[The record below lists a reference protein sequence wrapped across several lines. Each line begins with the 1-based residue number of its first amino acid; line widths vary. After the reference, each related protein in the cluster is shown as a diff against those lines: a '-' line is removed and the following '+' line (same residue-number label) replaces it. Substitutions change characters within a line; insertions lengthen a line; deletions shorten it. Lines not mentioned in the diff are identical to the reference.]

1 MIYACYQLKT
11 PKKYSI
17 LIWFSGNL
25 DFNISLF
32 EREFQYMRG
41 DTHRRSQAPKKKKHN
56 TTDSI
61 EYPDIVPFSSF
72 SAISI
77 ECPPQD
83 FDLRC
88 PPQFIP
94 KRIPNPPTERDQA
107 TLPLPKKFKIK
118 KKIENQN
125 KKDIMYQFSSKVL
138 PSSKN
143 IISDFDVVHPIST
156 QALVSTDGVRQ
167 IIQYRQPKII
177 DLLTPQIKPTFI
189 KPDRHDDISLPQ
201 TFVSLSFNEKP
212 MNVEKYVNYLFKSV
226 IAPSHHIEDFDVGLA
241 KPQLR
246 NQKGPQLPLPT
257 LPSITNIS
265 VLNSS
270 IAYFEKLNL
279 DPSHTNVYNDNF
291 DASFFMP
298 KKDNLPKYIT
308 NPSQLSL
315 LEGEYVVIECIER
328 NPIIR
333 PLIGMSAQLNVIIDA
348 RQNIDFNNPERQHPY
363 DKRIPVT
370 QITSTSIQPFVAPIP
385 KDTFVLEMS
394 SSVSTSAISPHKSR
408 STDFILAPSPES
420 QDGQN
425 ITLYLLPM
433 PEQTYLSTSPESTV
447 IIPRPK
453 VRNIGQLLNHFQ
465 ESPLPSSEEL
475 CKARSIIEGILE
487 LDAKGIERRAPPS
500 ITLSNMEKLSTLPP
514 RIRALVGQ
522 YLRNLRA
529 TPWIRSS
536 VIARARLGLT
546 KSLAEIIN
554 ADNQKNDKF
563 VKNHKNDKNQLNSN
577 ENKKSSNERKKMQME
592 SKEKLRSELAASF
605 ENNLMFIQSST
616 ENENDMMMD
625 LTFMDEDDE
634 ENWNEVLDD
643 IELDDVKGMENDP
656 ATSKT
661 KINWEAL
668 GLGNLPMRK
677 VMKVIDYQLADGQV
691 SSSISW
697 VRDKK
702 EIHEEQVR
710 IRRSR
715 NRRSRASNS
724 EKGDD

>member
-1 MIYACYQLKT
+1 
-11 PKKYSI
+11 
-17 LIWFSGNL
+17 
-25 DFNISLF
+25 
-32 EREFQYMRG
+32 
-41 DTHRRSQAPKKKKHN
+41 
-56 TTDSI
+56 
-61 EYPDIVPFSSF
+61 
-72 SAISI
+72 
-77 ECPPQD
+77 
-83 FDLRC
+83 
-88 PPQFIP
+88 
-94 KRIPNPPTERDQA
+94 
-107 TLPLPKKFKIK
+107 
-118 KKIENQN
+118 
-125 KKDIMYQFSSKVL
+125 
-138 PSSKN
+138 
-143 IISDFDVVHPIST
+143 
-156 QALVSTDGVRQ
+156 
-167 IIQYRQPKII
+167 
-177 DLLTPQIKPTFI
+177 
-189 KPDRHDDISLPQ
+189 
-201 TFVSLSFNEKP
+201 
-212 MNVEKYVNYLFKSV
+212 
-226 IAPSHHIEDFDVGLA
+226 
-241 KPQLR
+241 
-246 NQKGPQLPLPT
+246 
-257 LPSITNIS
+257 
-265 VLNSS
+265 
-270 IAYFEKLNL
+270 
-279 DPSHTNVYNDNF
+279 
-291 DASFFMP
+291 
-298 KKDNLPKYIT
+298 
-308 NPSQLSL
+308 
-315 LEGEYVVIECIER
+315 
-328 NPIIR
+328 
-333 PLIGMSAQLNVIIDA
+333 
-348 RQNIDFNNPERQHPY
+348 
-363 DKRIPVT
+363 
-370 QITSTSIQPFVAPIP
+370 
-385 KDTFVLEMS
+385 
-394 SSVSTSAISPHKSR
+394 
-408 STDFILAPSPES
+408 
-420 QDGQN
+420 
-425 ITLYLLPM
+425 
-433 PEQTYLSTSPESTV
+433 
-447 IIPRPK
+447 
-453 VRNIGQLLNHFQ
+453 
-465 ESPLPSSEEL
+465 
-475 CKARSIIEGILE
+475 
-487 LDAKGIERRAPPS
+487 
-500 ITLSNMEKLSTLPP
+500 MEKLSTLPP